1 MEEVKLSGLEKVQMG
16 DFESLVVLEFAVN
29 VKRAAIE
36 WVMAKLQASSDSNG
50 ADLQVKAM
58 VMQHNQVNYGNFS
71 F

>member
-58 VMQHNQVNYGNFS
+58 VMQHNQVNYGNF
-71 F
+71 FF